1 MSYPLFNKERKKVA
15 KKERNN
21 YYCYYFSSLTLYE
34 PIYQHIFSLIL
45 SVTFYYDATRGFVI
59 FLSVRYLY
67 RVNKRPIRLMKSPAR
82 AINVMGNS
90 QEGSDQIGVAM
101 FAEATCIRT

>member
-45 SVTFYYDATRGFVI
+45 SVTFYYDATRI
-59 FLSVRYLY
+59 K
-67 RVNKRPIRLMKSPAR
+67 KRKRLIIAKPGMR
-82 AINVMGNS
+82 
-90 QEGSDQIGVAM
+90 
-101 FAEATCIRT
+101 